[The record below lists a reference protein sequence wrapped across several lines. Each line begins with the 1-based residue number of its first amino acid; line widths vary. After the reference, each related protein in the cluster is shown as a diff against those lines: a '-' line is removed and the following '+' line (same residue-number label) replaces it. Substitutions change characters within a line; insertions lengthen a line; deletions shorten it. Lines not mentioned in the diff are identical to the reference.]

1 MVAAIAPLGIALL
14 SLILRLV
21 NLGRPKG
28 FVFDE
33 VYYVDGARDFLA
45 HGVEIAGSKAE
56 FVVHPPVG
64 KWFIAIGIQIFGDNE
79 FGWRFATAVFGTHS
93 LLFTTYYSTCSSPH
107 GDGWNA
113 FSAFTNCTLRS
124 ISDLLCFSRRIF
136 LASKSTLVSRNIY
149 RACMCN

>member
-21 NLGRPKG
+21 NLGQPKG

-33 VYYVDGARDFLA
+33 VYYVDGARDYLA

-64 KWFIAIGIQIFGDNE
+64 KWLIASGIQIFGDNE
-79 FGWRFATAVFGTHS
+79 FGWRFATAVFGTLLI
-93 LLFTTYYSTCSSPH
+93 LLF
-107 GDGWNA
+107 A
-113 FSAFTNCTLRS
+113 RM
-124 ISDLLCFSRRIF
+124 
-136 LASKSTLVSRNIY
+136 V
-149 RACMCN
+149 